1 MEERKTVWHDVT
13 EEPEKDDS
21 LLVEKMLDDCG
32 GIYEVVAMEW
42 IKDTSSCWDD
52 YVYYIL
58 PTWLD
63 GVIFQIWKPYKFS
76 RDVLFGRDGTRRGEE
91 DCNKNNFNNNNIAC
105 GCLYNRRGLIN
116 VSKIS

>member
-13 EEPEKDDS
+13 EDS

-52 YVYYIL
+52 YVYI
-58 PTWLD
+58 T
-63 GVIFQIWKPYKFS
+63 
-76 RDVLFGRDGTRRGEE
+76 E
-91 DCNKNNFNNNNIAC
+91 
-105 GCLYNRRGLIN
+105 
-116 VSKIS
+116 